1 MAATALYTLAMS
13 PADAFSYTR
22 EALQSAGMTL
32 GQQVPPTTIEF
43 SLTRKDVETASIDAI
58 MPGRAFAAPGAVAGQ
73 STVNI
78 AIEPAS
84 QFMIYALGIGLAALI
99 VGNWTVAWV
108 IGNGLWF
115 LIVAGAEG
123 YLFYSIF
130 NRWPADALAHIH
142 TRMQASPKVS
152 GGGPAPQPA
161 PIYTPPPPSTPPAP
175 ATTLK
180 TTAADVADQIRHL
193 AELRDQH
200 LITPEEFEAKK
211 TELLKRI

>member
-32 GQQVPPTTIEF
+32 GQQTPPSGIDF
-43 SLTRKDVETASIDAI
+43 SLTRKDVETVSIDAI
-58 MPGRAFAAPGAVAGQ
+58 MPGRAIIAPGAEAGQ
-73 STVNI
+73 ATVSI
-78 AIEPAS
+78 AVEPAS
-84 QFMIYALGIGLAALI
+84 QFMIYAIGIGLAALI
-99 VGNWTVAWV
+99 VGNWTVAWL

-123 YLFYSIF
+123 YLLYSIF
-130 NRWPADALAHIH
+130 TRWPADALAHIH
-142 TRMQASPKVS
+142 TRMQASSKVS
-152 GGGPAPQPA
+152 GGGPAPQSTPV
-161 PIYTPPPPSTPPAP
+161 YTPPVAPAP
-175 ATTLK
+175 SATPAK

-193 AELRDQH
+193 AELRDQGH
-200 LITPEEFEAKK
+200 ITVAEFEAKK

>member
-1 MAATALYTLAMS
+1 MAATALYSLSMS
-13 PADAFSYTR
+13 PADAFGYTR

-58 MPGRAFAAPGAVAGQ
+58 MPGRAIIAPGVTAGT
-73 STVNI
+73 STVSI
-78 AIEPAS
+78 AVEPAS
-84 QFMIYALGIGLAALI
+84 QFIIYALGIGLIALVFGSWFI
-99 VGNWTVAWV
+99 
-108 IGNGLWF
+108 NGGIWF

-130 NRWPADALAHIH
+130 TRWPADALAHIH

-152 GGGPAPQPA
+152 GGGPAPQPT
-161 PIYTPPPPSTPPAP
+161 PVYTPPPPSSPIITPAPPA
-175 ATTLK
+175 K

-193 AELRDQH
+193 AELRDQGH
-200 LITPEEFEAKK
+200 ITAEEFEAKK
-211 TELLKRI
+211 QELLKRI